1 MRYLLVGWGSSAP
14 RASSD
19 TLGDNHSFAEGDV
32 RPYLHRGRDPWL
44 DEHGDVVPW
53 WSELLGT
60 VFLMLAWLPMAAILS
75 TIDGHL
81 VEKRR

>member
-1 MRYLLVGWGSSAP
+1 MK
-14 RASSD
+14 
-19 TLGDNHSFAEGDV
+19 
-32 RPYLHRGRDPWL
+32 PYLRRGRDPWL